1 MNGGSHVSIIAIL
14 RGKYNYPYVQIWQLR
29 LIELK

>member
-1 MNGGSHVSIIAIL
+1 MNGGSHVSINAIL
-14 RGKYNYPYVQIWQLR
+14 RGKYNYPYVQIWQPR